1 MCSDCEEYE
10 RIISIMGA
18 KMAVAVKALKYI
30 AEGDGKWA
38 EAEQMAAKEALSE
51 IQSMDLQAIEGLR

>member
-10 RIISIMGA
+10 RIISVIDA
-18 KMAVAVKALKYI
+18 KMAVAMKALKYI

-38 EAEQMAAKEALSE
+38 EAEQIAAQEALNE
-51 IQSMDLQAIEGLR
+51 IQSIDLLATKEPE

>member
-10 RIISIMGA
+10 RIISVIDA
-18 KMAVAVKALKYI
+18 RIAVAMKALKYI

-38 EAEQMAAKEALSE
+38 EAEQMAAQEALNE
-51 IQSMDLQAIEGLR
+51 MQLIDLQVKKDME